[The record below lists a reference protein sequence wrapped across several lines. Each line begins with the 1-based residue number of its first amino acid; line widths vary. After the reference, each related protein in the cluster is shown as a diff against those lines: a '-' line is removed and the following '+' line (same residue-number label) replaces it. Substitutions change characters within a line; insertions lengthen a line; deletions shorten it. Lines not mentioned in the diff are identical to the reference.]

1 MKENT
6 STTMSIQSLKRVGT
20 DSFAELLLTNN
31 VFVDKSMFIKEFLEE
46 SGDKVVLI
54 TRPRRW
60 GQEPEYGH
68 AEAFPL
74 ARSRRT
80 GSPLTPRGV
89 PEPQALCWRRG
100 SDRTSD
106 R

>member
-1 MKENT
+1 
-6 STTMSIQSLKRVGT
+6 MSIQSLKRVGT

-60 GQEPEYGH
+60 GKSLNMDMLQRFLSIEVDDQGAPI
-68 AEAFPL
+68 
-74 ARSRRT
+74 
-80 GSPLTPRGV
+80 TPRGV
-89 PEPQALCWRRG
+89 SEPQALCWRRG
-100 SDRTSD
+100 KAGLGREQAA
-106 R
+106 